1 VIENNSSYINERLLN
16 KKTICDYIKNNVQYK
31 NNLSNKINDFN
42 INKTSTNFI
51 NNKNKE
57 EYKNN

>member
-1 VIENNSSYINERLLN
+1 MIEINSSYINERLLN
-16 KKTICDYIKNNVQYK
+16 KKTICDYIKNNVKYK
-31 NNLSNKINDFN
+31 NNLSNKINDIN

-51 NNKNKE
+51 DSKNKE